1 MFQEDLHFHFD
12 TDQIPALSERRK
24 RIYENV
30 IGAVRE
36 GIMTRNEARERLG
49 LNNIEGADGLM
60 INAALFSLN
69 DPEPEEPEDPLDE
82 DDLKGYELKERTN
95 FPKRGDDKKI
105 SLRNSNYPQ
114 FDFRFASAL
123 AEDNSKVG
131 KKIWKAGGNIRG
143 TDAFRLWEKARDGS
157 DTPAVLSWIRER
169 EAWAARHLRDGDQF
183 VSGTLSPNLSNIGGI
198 IAQIKWGV
206 INPKLGEQGMK
217 DVVLEVVK
225 KLEGKKSG
233 IDDHDVDTLG
243 WDENDVEALFDDQH
257 EEKQKP
263 YDFDMSERTKNGI
276 RNKVDEH
283 NEKYGDDPQKR
294 ATFRML
300 EAVFRRGV
308 GAYYGNPQSVRPSVR
323 SPDQWAYARINAFL
337 FALRTGRFQGAKF
350 DTDLLPKGHPLSS
363 KK

>member
-1 MFQEDLHFHFD
+1 
-12 TDQIPALSERRK
+12 
-24 RIYENV
+24 
-30 IGAVRE
+30 
-36 GIMTRNEARERLG
+36 
-49 LNNIEGADGLM
+49 
-60 INAALFSLN
+60 
-69 DPEPEEPEDPLDE
+69 
-82 DDLKGYELKERTN
+82 
-95 FPKRGDDKKI
+95 
-105 SLRNSNYPQ
+105 
-114 FDFRFASAL
+114 
-123 AEDNSKVG
+123 
-131 KKIWKAGGNIRG
+131 
-143 TDAFRLWEKARDGS
+143 
-157 DTPAVLSWIRER
+157 
-169 EAWAARHLRDGDQF
+169 
-183 VSGTLSPNLSNIGGI
+183 
-198 IAQIKWGV
+198 
-206 INPKLGEQGMK
+206 MK